1 MSSIKKVYNDGCK
14 VHRLNPEE
22 TLDLTLKSKFWKKTL
37 LNYEEPNLNIEKLES
52 EKEKMSNEIVVI
64 NTSKRCE
71 FYK

>member
-37 LNYEEPNLNIEKLES
+37 LNYEEPNENIEKLES
-52 EKEKMSNEIVVI
+52 EKGKNV
-64 NTSKRCE
+64 
-71 FYK
+71 